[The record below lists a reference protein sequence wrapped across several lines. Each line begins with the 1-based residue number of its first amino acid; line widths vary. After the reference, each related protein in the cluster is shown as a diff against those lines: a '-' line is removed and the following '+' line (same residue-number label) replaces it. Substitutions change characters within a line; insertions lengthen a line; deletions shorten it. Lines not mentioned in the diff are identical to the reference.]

1 MMIANLSVHQAFWLR
16 SSVVSVLFSLISEI
30 VLRNKTLIIL
40 IFGSSWLNPSVLAQ
54 WVSGTVSGALHCCP
68 VMQTPFHHCLDSHQA
83 LGEGLVASNVM
94 VTPTKLQSCKAC
106 NNDGK

>member
-1 MMIANLSVHQAFWLR
+1 MMIANLPVHQAFWLR

-54 WVSGTVSGALHCCP
+54 RVSGTVSGALHCCP
-68 VMQTPFHHCLDSHQA
+68 VMQTPFIIVLI
-83 LGEGLVASNVM
+83 LIKPLE
-94 VTPTKLQSCKAC
+94 KE
-106 NNDGK
+106 